1 VAAVLVS
8 QVAVMVVVIQE
19 HYLRI
24 LHQPILVS
32 RAEQLAEATLLVV
45 AVVVLVVLVAITQ
58 VQTAAQV
65 AMD

>member
-8 QVAVMVVVIQE
+8 QVAVMVVVKQE
-19 HYLRI
+19 HYLPI

-32 RAEQLAEATLLVV
+32 RAEQLAETTLLVV

-65 AMD
+65 EMD